1 MKLIPL
7 PALTDNY
14 IWLLHDGH
22 QALVVDP
29 GVAEPVLTALRNEG
43 LQLAA
48 ILVTHHH
55 ADHTDGIGALRAATG
70 AKVRGPTLQSIPG
83 PIQHCAENDKFNE
96 LNLNFTVM
104 AVPGHTA
111 DHLAYYCPDVDGE
124 PLVFCGDTLF
134 SAGCGRLFEGTP
146 EQMHSSLQRLA
157 TLPENTRI
165 CCSHEYTLSN
175 LRFAHT
181 VEPAN
186 MVIVH
191 HQLQCEQLR
200 HSGRPTLPTR
210 LSLELQINPFL
221 RCHDP
226 AVRAAAQHHNAALA
240 EQAGTFACLRQWK
253 NDYR

>member
-22 QALVVDP
+22 QALAVDP
-29 GVAEPVLTALRNEG
+29 GVAEPVLAALRHNR

-55 ADHTDGIGALRAATG
+55 ADHTAGIDALRIATG
-70 AKVRGPTLQSIPG
+70 AKVLGPALESIPG
-83 PIQHCAENDKFNE
+83 PIQHCTENDKFSE
-96 LNLNFTVM
+96 LNLHFTVM
-104 AVPGHTA
+104 QIPGHTA

-146 EQMHSSLQRLA
+146 AQMQDSLQRLA
-157 TLPENTRI
+157 ALPANTRI
-165 CCSHEYTLSN
+165 CCAHEYTLSN
-175 LRFAHT
+175 LRFARA

-186 MVIVH
+186 IELMH
-191 HQLQCEQLR
+191 YQQHCEQLR
-200 HSGRPTLPTR
+200 QNGLPTVPTR
-210 LSLELQINPFL
+210 LDLEWQINPFL
-221 RCHDP
+221 RCHVP
-226 AVRAAAQHHNAALA
+226 AVRAATQQHNAALA
-240 EQAGTFACLRQWK
+240 EQSGIFAGLRQWK